1 MEYNTD
7 KTIFELLPSEL
18 WAIVISY
25 LPRISRHSLSKIYGF
40 HELIESETF
49 LSKNCS

>member
-1 MEYNTD
+1 MEYNTE

-25 LPRISRHSLSKIYGF
+25 LPRISRQSLSKIYGF
-40 HELIESETF
+40 QDLIES
-49 LSKNCS
+49 K